1 MDIFSALAAAV
12 NKQDCDEL
20 RDAVNMVNQDFEAAP
35 LLAQILLEDWH
46 DSHEDI
52 VLELGLIGNPTVV
65 DAIASAAKTK
75 FLTLVEWG
83 NLHEFQRKCA
93 YALARIGT
101 DESRMALEDMI
112 RSEDVYLRQ
121 VGTECLARWPMPY
134 KAH

>member
-52 VLELGLIGNPTVV
+52 VLELG
-65 DAIASAAKTK
+65 K
-75 FLTLVEWG
+75 
-83 NLHEFQRKCA
+83 R
-93 YALARIGT
+93 
-101 DESRMALEDMI
+101 
-112 RSEDVYLRQ
+112 
-121 VGTECLARWPMPY
+121 
-134 KAH
+134 

>member
-20 RDAVNMVNQDFEAAP
+20 RDAVNMVNQDFEVAP

-101 DESRMALEDMI
+101 AESRMALEDMI
-112 RSEDVYLRQ
+112 RSEDAYLRQ

>member
-12 NKQDCDEL
+12 NKQNCDEL
-20 RDAVNMVNQDFEAAP
+20 LDAVNMVNQDFEVAP

-75 FLTLVEWG
+75 FLALVEWG
-83 NLHEFQRKCA
+83 NLHEFQTRAK
-93 YALARIGT
+93 IGQKQT
-101 DESRMALEDMI
+101 VKL
-112 RSEDVYLRQ
+112 
-121 VGTECLARWPMPY
+121 T
-134 KAH
+134 